1 MFLQRVL
8 VTFNVRQPVLQ
19 DKGEALAA
27 KQRSQDAIGRRF
39 GRFIADKFGAV
50 FDNGQVVV
58 LQDVVLEVV

>member
-1 MFLQRVL
+1 MFLQRAL

-27 KQRSQDAIGRRF
+27 KQRSQDAVGRCF
-39 GRFIADKFGAV
+39 GRFIADKFRAV

-58 LQDVVLEVV
+58 LQDCVFEVV

>member
-1 MFLQRVL
+1 VFLQRAL

>member
-1 MFLQRVL
+1 MFLQRTL